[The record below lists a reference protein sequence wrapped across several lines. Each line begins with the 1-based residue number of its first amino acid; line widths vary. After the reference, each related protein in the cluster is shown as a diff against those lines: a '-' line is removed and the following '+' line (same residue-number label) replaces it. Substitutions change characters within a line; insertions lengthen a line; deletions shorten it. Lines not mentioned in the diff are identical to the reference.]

1 MTTQPAP
8 RARSVVA
15 PTAPGRLGVP
25 LHPEQAQ
32 RYLGELL
39 TWVDARR
46 RELDLLD
53 AAVLRSPHR
62 AQLTRDMM
70 LSLALWKAVKDR
82 LDLLLATWDSGRVGL
97 TERERMAA
105 LIWGRLD
112 ATLDPSLLAGRVDR
126 SAAPAQLGD
135 VSGLSVS
142 LPEACRLSD
151 AMAAQLRT
159 RLALDPDAD
168 QISARLRELR
178 AQVERIRDQV
188 ALEPAALRA
197 APERKLGELA
207 GRVEEMTQRLDR
219 GGDIGGLI
227 GPAEIEAAR
236 FERDLIVG
244 GVERREA
251 RGLVDKAREL
261 RTDLES
267 RAGAM
272 QQLVTQC
279 VRRVVPAPRYA
290 VPDPEA
296 LGPVPNTRPE
306 LEEYLDKLHRVGRAM
321 QVVQDAYTKAL
332 QQHDELDNRLA
343 TQRSRA
349 VQLGFGGNPD
359 LTALDVLTSDI
370 LTREPSPLPLAT
382 ELVEAYE
389 VFVQWLASQSERPAS
404 APKAAEATG

>member
-1 MTTQPAP
+1 MTAQPSP
-8 RARSVVA
+8 RARAIVA

-25 LHPEQAQ
+25 LHPEQAK
-32 RYLGELL
+32 RYLGELH
-39 TWVDARR
+39 TWVDTRR

-112 ATLDPSLLAGRVDR
+112 ATLDPSLLAGHADKAGDA
-126 SAAPAQLGD
+126 STLGE
-135 VSGLSVS
+135 SGLSVS

-168 QISARLRELR
+168 QIASRLRELR

-188 ALEPAALRA
+188 ALEPAGLRA
-197 APERKLGELA
+197 APQAKLTDLA
-207 GRVEEMTQRLDR
+207 GRVDDLVQRLDR
-219 GGDIGGLI
+219 GGDIGGMI

-267 RAGAM
+267 REAAM
-272 QQLVTQC
+272 RQLVAQC
-279 VRRVVPAPRYA
+279 IRRVVPAPRYA
-290 VPDPEA
+290 VPDPDA
-296 LGPVPNTRPE
+296 LGPVPNTRTE
-306 LEEYLDKLHRVGRAM
+306 LEDYLDRLHRVSRAM
-321 QVVQDAYTKAL
+321 QV
-332 QQHDELDNRLA
+332 
-343 TQRSRA
+343 
-349 VQLGFGGNPD
+349 
-359 LTALDVLTSDI
+359 
-370 LTREPSPLPLAT
+370 
-382 ELVEAYE
+382 
-389 VFVQWLASQSERPAS
+389 
-404 APKAAEATG
+404 

>member
-1 MTTQPAP
+1 MTAQPAP

-25 LHPEQAQ
+25 LHPEQAR
-32 RYLGELL
+32 RYLGELH

-53 AAVLRSPHR
+53 TAVLRSPHR

-82 LDLLLATWDSGRVGL
+82 LDLLMATWDSGRVGV

-112 ATLDPSLLAGRVDR
+112 ATLDPSLLTGAADR
-126 SAAPAQLGD
+126 TGVRSEIGD
-135 VSGLSVS
+135 ASGLSVS

-168 QISARLRELR
+168 QVTARLRELR

-188 ALEPAALRA
+188 ALEPAGLRA
-197 APERKLGELA
+197 GPEAKLADLA
-207 GRVEEMTQRLDR
+207 ARVQDMAGRLDR

-267 RAGAM
+267 RQAALH
-272 QQLVTQC
+272 QLVAQC

-290 VPDPEA
+290 VPDPGA

-306 LEEYLDKLHRVGRAM
+306 LEDYLDRLHRVSRAM
-321 QVVQDAYTKAL
+321 QVVQDAYSKAL
-332 QQHDELDNRLA
+332 QQHSYLDARLA
-343 TQRSRA
+343 GQRSRA
-349 VQLGFGGNPD
+349 VQLGFADDAD
-359 LTALDVLTSDI
+359 LTALDALTSDI
-370 LTREPSPLPLAT
+370 LTREPSPVPLAT

-389 VFVQWLASQSERPAS
+389 VFVQWLASQAKEPV
-404 APKAAEATG
+404 E

>member
-1 MTTQPAP
+1 MTASAS
-8 RARSVVA
+8 RARAVVA
-15 PTAPGRLGVP
+15 PIAPGRLGVP
-25 LHPEQAQ
+25 LHPEQAR
-32 RYLGELL
+32 RYLGDLH
-39 TWVDARR
+39 TWVDGRR

-53 AAVLRSPHR
+53 TAVLRSPHR

-82 LDLLLATWDSGRVGL
+82 LDLLMATWDSGRVGL

-112 ATLDPSLLAGRVDR
+112 ATLDPSVLADRPDQKALPGGGVD
-126 SAAPAQLGD
+126 A
-135 VSGLSVS
+135 SGLSVS

-159 RLALDPDAD
+159 RLALDPNAD

-188 ALEPAALRA
+188 ALEPAGLRA
-197 APERKLGELA
+197 TPEAKLADLVA
-207 GRVEEMTQRLDR
+207 RVRDMTERLDR

-227 GPAEIEAAR
+227 GPTEIEAAR

-261 RTDLES
+261 RSDLSS
-267 RAGAM
+267 RQAAM
-272 QQLVTQC
+272 AQLVAQC
-279 VRRVVPAPRYA
+279 VRRVIPAPRYA

-296 LGPVPNTRPE
+296 LGPVPNTKPE
-306 LEEYLDKLHRVGRAM
+306 LEDYLERLHRVSRAM

-332 QQHDELDNRLA
+332 QQHEDLVARLA
-343 TQRSRA
+343 GHRSRA
-349 VQLGFGGNPD
+349 VRLGFADDPD
-359 LTALDVLTSDI
+359 LTGLDALTTDI
-370 LTREPSPLPLAT
+370 LLREPSPVPLAT

-389 VFVQWLASQSERPAS
+389 VFVQWLESQAKEKPA
-404 APKAAEATG
+404 

>member
-1 MTTQPAP
+1 MTDQPSP
-8 RARSVVA
+8 RARAVVA

-25 LHPEQAQ
+25 LHPEQAR
-32 RYLGELL
+32 RYLGDLH

-82 LDLLLATWDSGRVGL
+82 LDLLMATWDSGRVGL

-112 ATLDPSLLAGRVDR
+112 ATLDPSLLAGRADQNEQNK
-126 SAAPAQLGD
+126 AATGSPGSD
-135 VSGLSVS
+135 VSGLTVS

-168 QISARLRELR
+168 QVTARLRELR
-178 AQVERIRDQV
+178 AQLERIRDQV
-188 ALEPAALRA
+188 ALEPAGLRA
-197 APERKLGELA
+197 APEAKLADLA
-207 GRVEEMTQRLDR
+207 ERVRDMAQRLDR

-261 RTDLES
+261 RNDLES
-267 RAGAM
+267 RQAAM
-272 QQLVTQC
+272 KQLVVQC

-290 VPDPEA
+290 VPDPDA

-306 LEEYLDKLHRVGRAM
+306 LEDYLEKLHRVGRAM
-321 QVVQDAYTKAL
+321 QVVQDAYTQAL
-332 QQHDELDNRLA
+332 QHHEELVGRLA
-343 TQRSRA
+343 GHRSRA
-349 VQLGFGGNPD
+349 VQLGFAGDAD
-359 LTALDVLTSDI
+359 LTALDALTTDI
-370 LTREPSPLPLAT
+370 LTREPSPVPLAT

-389 VFVQWLASQSERPAS
+389 VFVQWLASQ
-404 APKAAEATG
+404 PKEQPE